1 MSSVQAPF
9 NPLSPAIL
17 DAHSVNAQDIQEGP
31 QDIQEGPNLQETI
44 LIPRLQDPIQL
55 TLRVGPGYTDT
66 ATAATTTTDTAADT
80 DTDKPHSIY

>member
-17 DAHSVNAQDIQEGP
+17 DAHSVNA